1 MRVRYEDEALQE
13 AMKAA
18 RWYEEQ
24 EEGLAH
30 RFLAKWKEAEV
41 RMVFAPE
48 LNRIFADDFRAC
60 RLEVFPFK
68 MIYRII
74 DGDTLEVVAVM
85 HMKRRPDYWTS
96 RLEG

>member
-1 MRVRYEDEALQE
+1 MRNCYGDEALQE
-13 AMKAA
+13 ALKAA

-30 RFLAKWKEAEV
+30 RFLAKWKEAEE
-41 RMVFAPE
+41 RMVCAPE
-48 LNRIFADDFRAC
+48 LNRIFADDLRAC

-74 DGDTLEVVAVM
+74 DGDTLQVIAVM